1 MRSTIV
7 LLLCLCFPGAAFAWG
22 QEGHSIVAE
31 IAQRRLS
38 PEAAAMVEKL
48 LGRGHSL
55 ASVASWADEFRANGG
70 EEGNKTAKW
79 HFVDIPLKETNYD
92 KDRDCAPDPANGDCV
107 VAELNRLIKTELRC
121 AKDED
126 QVRAL
131 KYAVHFVGDIHQPL
145 HTVQDLRGANK
156 LEFGIYMSGLTCKP
170 DKCSPLAATDL
181 HTLWD
186 STLIQRD
193 YWNWGHYVDVLE
205 EGWLKSQ
212 DAQGVDGGKPEDWAV
227 ETHAKAK
234 EVWDMSPA
242 GTLLDDT
249 YLKKAIEIINRRLGV
264 AGLRLA
270 KVLNDAYA
278 DKCAAP

>member
-1 MRSTIV
+1 M
-7 LLLCLCFPGAAFAWG
+7 
-22 QEGHSIVAE
+22 
-31 IAQRRLS
+31 
-38 PEAAAMVEKL
+38 
-48 LGRGHSL
+48 
-55 ASVASWADEFRANGG
+55 
-70 EEGNKTAKW
+70 
-79 HFVDIPLKETNYD
+79 
-92 KDRDCAPDPANGDCV
+92 
-107 VAELNRLIKTELRC
+107 
-121 AKDED
+121 
-126 QVRAL
+126 
-131 KYAVHFVGDIHQPL
+131 
-145 HTVQDLRGANK
+145 
-156 LEFGIYMSGLTCKP
+156 
-170 DKCSPLAATDL
+170 LAATDL